1 MTVRIAINGFGR
13 IGRCVVRALAESER
27 NDVEIAAINDLAD
40 CALSA
45 HLLKYDSTHGILRAE
60 VYADSDSITVGGKKI
75 RYTSI
80 REVENLPWKELQ
92 IDAAMEC
99 TGLFTARDS
108 AAAHLSAGAKKVLIS
123 APAKD
128 ADATIVYG
136 VNHQTLSAKHKVVS
150 NASCTTNCLAPVA
163 KVMHDSVG
171 IKCGWMNTV
180 HSYTNDQRVLDSVHS
195 DWRRARAAAESII
208 PAKTGAAQAIGLV
221 IPELEGKLSGVSVR
235 VPTKN
240 VSLVDLTFLTSR
252 DTNADEINSL
262 MKEAADGKMKGV
274 VAYNELP
281 LVSADFNN
289 HPASCIFDATQ
300 TKVADGRLAKIF
312 AWYDNEWGFSNR
324 MLDVAREMSAAN

>member
-13 IGRCVVRALAESER
+13 IGRCVVRALAESAR
-27 NDVEIAAINDLAD
+27 NDVEIVAINDLAD

-45 HLLKYDSTHGILRAE
+45 HLLEYDSTHGILRAA
-60 VYADSDSITVGGKKI
+60 VCADSDAITVGGKTI
-75 RYTSI
+75 RYSSI
-80 REVENLPWKELQ
+80 REAENLPWNALE
-92 IDAAMEC
+92 IDVAMEC

-123 APAKD
+123 APVKG

-136 VNHQTLSAKHKVVS
+136 VNHQTLAAKHTVVS

-171 IKCGWMNTV
+171 IQCGWMNTV
-180 HSYTNDQRVLDSVHS
+180 HASTNDQRVLDSAHS
-195 DWRRARAAAESII
+195 DWRRARAAGESII
-208 PAKTGAAQAIGLV
+208 PTKTGAAQAIGLV
-221 IPELEGKLSGVSVR
+221 IPELDGKLSGVSVR

-240 VSLVDLTFLTSR
+240 VSLVDLTFLASR
-252 DTNADEINSL
+252 DTTADEMNAL
-262 MKEAADGKMKGV
+262 MKAAADGKMKAV
-274 VAYNELP
+274 LAYNAVP
-281 LVSADFNN
+281 LVSVDFNH

-312 AWYDNEWGFSNR
+312 AWYDNEWGFANR
-324 MLDVAREMSAAN
+324 MLDVARAMSAAN